1 MSIASVQTC
10 NQLDFIELNHPNQ
23 ENTDHC
29 VGICWIRYTNRWLQ
43 LFRNN
48 GNHFTIH
55 RLSQGNAT
63 SCEESN

>member
-10 NQLDFIELNHPNQ
+10 NQLDFEGINHPIQ
-23 ENTDHC
+23 EISVHS

-43 LFRNN
+43 LFRYK
-48 GNHFTIH
+48 GIHFTGH

-63 SCEESN
+63 SCKESN